1 MNKKLLGSI
10 LFALVTSLCLSGI
23 LIAQEITGNI
33 VGTARDANG
42 AGVAGATITIIDVNK
57 SVIVRTVTTNSDG
70 EFSVPNLPSSLY
82 SVTVEAPNFKKSVQT
97 NVKVDVGQRRLVDII
112 VEAGRIEETV
122 TVVADALSVETTTP
136 QASTVINGDQVR
148 ELSINNRN
156 FTQLVTL
163 APGVSND
170 LSDQVY
176 VGTVNPEGQANT
188 VQIAVNGGR
197 ATQNTFTVD
206 GADITDRGSN
216 LTIQAYPS
224 VDSIGEFRV
233 LRSLFP
239 AEAGSSGGG
248 QVNIITRSGGR
259 KFHGNF
265 FEFVRNE
272 KLNANDFITNRSTN
286 LAVDANGKRIRRP
299 FRYNNF
305 GWTVGGPVYFFNF
318 GENNGG
324 MFRKYDKTFFFFS
337 EEWRR
342 DIRYPTL
349 NSTVPDANLR
359 QGIFPFP
366 VCANRAYLGEACTG
380 GNILSTIP
388 STRFNPASAAY
399 LTNIYN
405 RLPLPSVANIGTLSF
420 PTQNIANFR
429 QEIFKLDT
437 SFTDKWSAYYRFGND
452 KIPTL
457 DANALFSSGSGIP
470 NVSTTSTNSP
480 GKTHTFQSTYVISPS
495 LILEGRYTY
504 AFGAILSENVGLLSL
519 ANGTVPINLPYNNE
533 RDRVPTITGN
543 GFSSLQSFG
552 PYDNFSNKHNIG
564 GSLSWVSGSHTMKF
578 GSNYSKYRKNEN
590 ALPGVANEGTFGTF
604 SATLPAGTVPPAGIS
619 AATAAN
625 LQRWANFL
633 VGNVGAFSQTKFD
646 YTFDARQQ
654 NLESYAQDEWRFR
667 SNLTLYLGVRH
678 SYFGSPS
685 EANGRLS
692 NFIPALYN
700 AQDAPAVTGAG
711 NRIATANEFGRTP
724 NWCNG
729 FIFNTPSNPDIVIPS
744 TYPCTLKSS
753 PLGSKVVKIGKRDF
767 APRVGLAW
775 DPFKKGQTAIRM
787 GYGMYHEQFANGGY
801 LNIIAR
807 NSPIQE
813 TAAANNVRLDQPLP
827 PGPVTPQALAGTGQ
841 IRAVQ
846 YDWKTPYVQQWSLDV
861 QQQVTKNTLVT
872 IGYYGS
878 KGVHLTGA
886 VDINLVPPGTA
897 RNSQCARGNDSIITP
912 AVVRV
917 QCQPIGYAYRNSAIT
932 AAAGN
937 PNVVGAT
944 AFTDILILDQIRP
957 YRGYRAVNMIQPRFD
972 SNYHSLQIFG
982 QHRFGGVSQ
991 VNLAYTWAKN
1001 LTNSQ
1006 SDASAPQNPYD
1017 IRSDYGRATLDR
1029 RHVLSA
1035 NYVYEIPFFK
1045 KQEGFAGKVL
1055 GGWQVSG
1062 IVTFNT
1068 GLPLT
1073 ATSSNYD
1080 PAGLG
1085 FLGPSVSAPRGD
1097 QIGDPNTG
1105 GTRTFVQWFNTAAF
1119 ATVPICTTTACPF
1132 VSNTPST
1139 AGRGTINGPP
1149 TSRVDFTLMRNF
1161 RFNES
1166 MRLQL
1171 RGEAFNILN
1180 HTNFRGVATN
1190 VTLAT
1195 FGNVT
1200 TVRDPRVIQLAAKF
1214 YW

>member
-1 MNKKLLGSI
+1 M
-10 LFALVTSLCLSGI
+10 SLTAIG
-23 LIAQEITGNI
+23 QEITGNI
-33 VGTARDANG
+33 VGTVRDANG
-42 AGVAGATITIIDVNK
+42 AGVPNATVKISDSAKNV
-57 SVIVRTVTTNSDG
+57 VVRTLQTNDDG
-70 EFSVPNLPSSLY
+70 EFAAPNLPV
-82 SVTVEAPNFKKSVQT
+82 SVYVVSVEAPNFKRSVQT
-97 NVKVDVGQRRLVDII
+97 DVKVDVGQRRRVDVI
-112 VEAGRIEETV
+112 VEAGGIEETV
-122 TVVADALSVETTTP
+122 TVVADALAVETTTP

-163 APGVSND
+163 APGVTND

-188 VQIAVNGGR
+188 VQISVNGGR

-239 AEAGSSGGG
+239 AESGSSGGG
-248 QVNIITRSGGR
+248 QVNIVTRSGG
-259 KFHGNF
+259 KNFHGNF

-272 KLNANDFITNRSTN
+272 KLNANDFLTNRNTT
-286 LAVDANGKRIRRP
+286 LPVDADGKRVRRP

-324 MFRKYDKTFFFFS
+324 IFRKYDKTFFFFS
-337 EEWRR
+337 QEWRR
-342 DIRYPTL
+342 DVRYPTL
-349 NSTVPDANLR
+349 NSTIPDSNLR

-366 VCANRAYLGEACTG
+366 VCANRGYLGETCTG
-380 GNILSTIP
+380 ANILSTIP
-388 STRFNPASAAY
+388 ASRINPAAAAY
-399 LTNIYN
+399 ITNIFSK
-405 RLPLPSVANIGTLSF
+405 LPPSSANIGNLSF
-420 PTQNIANFR
+420 PTRNIANFR

-437 SFTDKWSAYYRFGND
+437 SFTDKWTAYYRFGND

-480 GKTHTFQSTYVISPS
+480 GKTHTFQSTYLLSTNK
-495 LILEGRYTY
+495 ILEGRYTY
-504 AFGAILSENVGLLSL
+504 AYGAILSENVGLLSL
-519 ANGTVPINLPYNNE
+519 ANGSVPIGLPYSNE
-533 RDRVPTITGN
+533 RDRVPTITGH
-543 GFSSLQSFG
+543 GFSALQSFG

-564 GSLSWVSGSHTMKF
+564 GSLSWITGSHTMKF
-578 GSNYSKYRKNEN
+578 GTNYSKYRKNEN
-590 ALPGVANEGTFGTF
+590 ALPGVTNEGTFSTF
-604 SATLPAGTVPPAGIS
+604 SATLPAGTVLPPGIS
-619 AATAAN
+619 TATAAN
-625 LQRWANFL
+625 IQRWANFL
-633 VGNVGAFSQTKFD
+633 VGNAGAFSQTKFD
-646 YTFDARQQ
+646 YTFDARQE
-654 NLESYAQDEWRFR
+654 NVEAYAQDEWKFK
-667 SNLTLYLGVRH
+667 SNLTLYLGVRY
-678 SYFGSPS
+678 SFFGSPS

-692 NFIPALYN
+692 NFIPSLFN

-724 NWCNG
+724 NWCTG
-729 FIFNTPSNPDIVIPS
+729 MIFNTPSNPDIVIPS
-744 TYPCTLKSS
+744 TYPCTLTPS
-753 PLGSKVVKIGKRDF
+753 PLGDKVVKIGKRDF

-775 DPFKKGQTAIRM
+775 DPFKKGQTAVRM
-787 GYGMYHEQFANGGY
+787 GFGIYHEQFANGGY
-801 LNIIAR
+801 LNILAR

-813 TAAANNVRLDQPLP
+813 TVSASGTVRLDQPLP
-827 PGPVTPQALAGTGQ
+827 PGPITPLALAATGQ
-841 IRAVQ
+841 LRAVQ
-846 YDWKTPYVQQWSLDV
+846 YDWNTPYVQHWSLDV
-861 QQQVTKNTLVT
+861 QHQITKNTLVT
-872 IGYYGS
+872 VGYYGS

-886 VDINLVPPGTA
+886 VDINLVPPGKALT
-897 RNSQCARGNDSIITP
+897 SQCARQAQSIVTAG
-912 AVVRV
+912 AVLV
-917 QCQPIGYAYRNSAIT
+917 QCQPTFYAFRNSAIT

-937 PNVVGAT
+937 PNVIGAAT
-944 AFTDILILDQIRP
+944 PSIDILILDQIRP
-957 YRGYRAVNMIQPRFD
+957 YRGYRAINMIQPRFD

-982 QHRFGGVSQ
+982 QRRFGGASQ
-991 VNLAYTWAKN
+991 INVAYTWGKN

-1006 SDASAPQNPYD
+1006 SDAAAPQNPYD
-1017 IRSDYGRATLDR
+1017 IQSDYGRATLDR

-1045 KQEGFAGKVL
+1045 KQNGLAGKVL

-1062 IVTFNT
+1062 IFTHNT

-1073 ATSSNYD
+1073 ATSANYD
-1080 PAGLG
+1080 PSGLG
-1085 FLGPSVSAPRGD
+1085 FLGPSVSAPRAS
-1097 QIGDPNTG
+1097 QIGDPNSG
-1105 GTRTFVQWFNTAAF
+1105 APQTFVQWFNTAAF
-1119 ATVPICTTTACPF
+1119 APVPLCTTTTCPQ
-1132 VSNTPST
+1132 VSNNPPS
-1139 AGRGTINGPP
+1139 AGRGTIKGPP
-1149 TSRVDFTLMRNF
+1149 TTRVDFTLMRNF
-1161 RFNES
+1161 RFGES
-1166 MRLQL
+1166 LRLQL

-1190 VTLAT
+1190 VTLGT

-1200 TVRDPRVIQLAAKF
+1200 TVRDPRVLQLAAKF